1 MNFCGIIE
9 RLWRYP
15 VKSLLGE
22 SCPELSLDRRG
33 VIGDRWFAIQNSKG
47 KFGSGKNTRRF
58 CKIEGLFD
66 FQARY
71 DDNIVLITF
80 PNGRV
85 FRSDDPDLDQE
96 LSSI

>member
-47 KFGSGKNTRRF
+47 KFASGKNTRRF

-71 DDNIVLITF
+71 DGYYQNDIVIAELDFLYALI
-80 PNGRV
+80 
-85 FRSDDPDLDQE
+85 
-96 LSSI
+96 